1 VVAID
6 VKSTLRVGQWPR
18 PSRRELGQMS
28 ASWLDKVDN
37 PGMANWDL
45 DSDDVYGAVMVVN
58 FASRQWRCVLMA
70 DFVTAHPVTT
80 LTQIADLTWLRAEI

>member
-1 VVAID
+1 
-6 VKSTLRVGQWPR
+6 
-18 PSRRELGQMS
+18 MS

-80 LTQIADLTWLRAEI
+80 LTQIADLTWLRAGI